1 MQKEKKNSSYNV
13 IHSSLGCESSI
24 LESPSSGEAA
34 VIQQCCVICGRAKAL
49 KVDNKES

>member
-1 MQKEKKNSSYNV
+1 MQKEKKSSYNV

>member
-1 MQKEKKNSSYNV
+1 MQKEKKNNSYNV
-13 IHSSLGCESSI
+13 IHSSLCCESSI

-34 VIQQCCVICGRAKAL
+34 VIQQCCVIYGRAKAL